1 VSPSILDRA
10 LNVGEAKKFKA
21 YQKRVALIN
30 AFEGELEHDTDAEL
44 RERMDA
50 LRARGAEGESLDAL
64 LPECFAIVRETGK
77 RKMGMRHFD
86 VQMIGG
92 MVLHDGCIAEMK
104 TGEGKTLTATL
115 AVVLN
120 SLAVH
125 RPGSGGKGSANG
137 GANGHLDPDPA
148 LADYPDLVDPD
159 STIDPE
165 AVEDELD
172 DELIAAGPDS
182 AGDVGSSGAN
192 AVANG
197 SAEGG
202 SSDPSGNGAGANGA
216 PGALTRRG
224 VHVVTVNDY
233 LARRDAEWMKPIYDA
248 LGVSVGVLQNM
259 QPYDEKQQAYACDVI
274 YGTNSE
280 LGFDYLRDNM
290 AKDLSEKVQRGHWFA
305 VVDEVDNILIDEAR
319 TPLIISGAP
328 EQAADLYVKFARLAP
343 RMSVGKTPEG
353 MDSRMKKGFMADF
366 DFEIDEKHKSVSI
379 TEQGVAKAEKFLG
392 IDHLYRAENGHLVNH
407 LIQSLRAQALYKR
420 DVDYAVVDGEVK
432 IIDEFTGRIL
442 DGRRWS
448 EGLHQAI
455 EAKEG
460 VGIQEEN
467 QTLATIT
474 YQNYFRLYD
483 KLAGMTGTALTEAT
497 EFMKIYEL
505 PVVQVPTNRPMVRED
520 RNDQVYKTKDGKWN
534 AVVNEIAAR
543 HETGQ
548 PVLVGTISVEVSEL
562 LSERLKQRGIK
573 HAVLNAKPEHAARE
587 AETVAE
593 AGQPGAVTI
602 ATNMAGRGVDIKLG
616 GNPEHLAG
624 RALAN
629 EGLEPGDEERAEEY
643 ERRMAELLPELERR
657 VEDDRERVMAAGGL
671 FICGTERHE
680 SRRIDNQLRGRAG
693 RQGDPGESR
702 FFLSAEDDLV
712 RLFAGDRIY
721 RILDKLGGVDEHG
734 NEEPI
739 EAGMLSKQIE
749 KAQKKVEEQNFLQ
762 RKHVLEYDD
771 VANEQR
777 RVIYAYRDEV
787 LEGKP
792 IGEEARRE
800 VVNTIERTIEQYTPG
815 DFMEDWDLD
824 GLFTALGQFFPL
836 DLGDEDLDPE
846 TVDRISLT
854 DRVTELAIERYNAR
868 EQELGEELTG
878 ALERFLLLQII
889 DERWREHLF
898 DMDYLREG
906 IHLRGFAQL
915 DPLVAYKNEA
925 FTLFGDL
932 MSSVWADYTR
942 MIFNVQV
949 NVEDGNGAGGPN
961 GGQGGGQ
968 PPIPAFAPGGS
979 STRAGRV
986 SYSGGQSAMG
996 AGAIAAAAAAGGI
1009 QQGGGAG
1016 QAYAENGGGEGEL
1029 EAVPVVEQR
1038 VVDHEHEVGRNDPC
1052 WCGSGKKFKKCH
1064 GS

>member
-10 LNVGEAKKFKA
+10 LNVGEAKKFKS

-30 AFEGELEHDTDAEL
+30 AFEGELEHDSDAEL
-44 RERMDA
+44 LERMDA
-50 LRARGAEGESLDAL
+50 LRARAAGGESLDDL
-64 LPECFAIVRETGK
+64 LPECFAVVRETGK
-77 RKMGMRHFD
+77 RQMGMRHFD
-86 VQMIGG
+86 VQLIGG
-92 MVLHDGCIAEMK
+92 MVLNDGCIAEMK

-120 SLAVH
+120 SLAV
-125 RPGSGGKGSANG
+125 K
-137 GANGHLDPDPA
+137 DVDPA
-148 LADYPDLVDPD
+148 NPDAP
-159 STIDPE
+159 
-165 AVEDELD
+165 
-172 DELIAAGPDS
+172 
-182 AGDVGSSGAN
+182 
-192 AVANG
+192 
-197 SAEGG
+197 AE
-202 SSDPSGNGAGANGA
+202 
-216 PGALTRRG
+216 RKG

-233 LARRDAEWMKPIYDA
+233 LARRDAEWMRPIYDA
-248 LGVSVGVLQNM
+248 LGVTVGVLENM
-259 QPYDEKQQAYACDVI
+259 QPYEEKQRAYACDVI

-290 AKDLSEKVQRGHWFA
+290 AKDLSEKVQRGHYFA

-343 RMSVGKTPEG
+343 QMTVGKTPEG
-353 MDSRMKKGFMADF
+353 MDPRTKKGFLADF
-366 DFEIDEKHKSVSI
+366 DFEIDEKHKTVSI
-379 TEQGVAKAEKFLG
+379 TEQGVAKAERFLG

-407 LIQSLRAQALYKR
+407 LIQALRAESLYKR
-420 DVDYAVVDGEVK
+420 DVDYAVIDGEAK

-442 DGRRWS
+442 EGRRWS

-460 VGIQEEN
+460 VSVQEEN

-505 PVVQVPTNRPMVRED
+505 PVVQVPTNMPMVRAD
-520 RNDQVYKTKDGKWN
+520 RNDQVYKTKEGKWS
-534 AVVNEIAAR
+534 AVAREIAAR
-543 HETGQ
+543 HENGQ

-562 LSERLKQRGIK
+562 LGERLKGMGIE
-573 HAVLNAKPEHAARE
+573 HTVLNAKPEHAARE

-616 GNPEHLAG
+616 GNPEHLV
-624 RALAN
+624 RLELVK
-629 EGLEPGDEERAEEY
+629 EGIGPEHSDH
-643 ERRMAELLPELERR
+643 ERRMRELLPEIEGR
-657 VEDDRERVMAAGGL
+657 VAEGREHVMAAGGL

-680 SRRIDNQLRGRAG
+680 SRRIDNQLRGRSG

-721 RILDKLGGVDEHG
+721 RILDKLGGVDEEG

-749 KAQKKVEEQNFLQ
+749 KAQKKVEEQNFLI
-762 RKHVLEYDD
+762 RKRVLEYDD
-771 VANEQR
+771 VMNEQR

-800 VVNTIERTIEQYTPG
+800 VGNTIERTIEQYTPG

-846 TVDRISLT
+846 TIDRISLT
-854 DRVTELAIERYNAR
+854 DRVTELATERYDAR
-868 EQELGEELTG
+868 ESELGEELMG

-889 DERWREHLF
+889 DERWREHLY

-906 IHLRGFAQL
+906 IHLRGFAQI

-925 FTLFGDL
+925 FALFGDL
-932 MSSVWADYTR
+932 MSSVWTDYTR

-949 NVEDGNGAGGPN
+949 NVEGPPTQNGGGAGGRDSA
-961 GGQGGGQ
+961 
-968 PPIPAFAPGGS
+968 PAFAPGGS

-986 SYSGGQSAMG
+986 SYSGGRSAVG
-996 AGAIAAAAAAGGI
+996 AGAIAAAAAAGGA
-1009 QQGGGAG
+1009 QGA
-1016 QAYAENGGGEGEL
+1016 QAYAGEGEA
-1029 EAVPVVEQR
+1029 EALPVVEQR
-1038 VVDHEHEVGRNDPC
+1038 VLDDEHQVGRNDPC

-1064 GS
+1064 GA